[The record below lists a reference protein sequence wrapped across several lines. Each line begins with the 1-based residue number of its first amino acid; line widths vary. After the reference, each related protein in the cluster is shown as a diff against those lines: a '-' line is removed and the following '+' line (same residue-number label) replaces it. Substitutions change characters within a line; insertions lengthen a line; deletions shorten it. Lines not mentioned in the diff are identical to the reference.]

1 MTISVEAPA
10 DDYLLTTLQAVKT
23 LLNITEPVQD
33 ALLNTLILR
42 ASYACNQYCRRVF
55 AKEQVLET
63 IPGSG
68 TARLMLERTP
78 LVTIDQVDYEG
89 DTIDASEYE
98 IERHGTGTILRE
110 NKWTL
115 NTLGDDIGKPDWEIT
130 YTAGY
135 VLPNHSGTR
144 DLPYDVEQGAIE
156 VIKAWYYARC
166 RDGTLRTEEVVDVWQ
181 GTYSGQAIP
190 MAAKQLL
197 NPWRVLGA

>member
-10 DDYLLTTLQAVKT
+10 TDYLLTTLADVKA
-23 LLNITEPVQD
+23 LLNIGGLEQD
-33 ALLNTLILR
+33 TLLNTLILR
-42 ASYACNQYCRRVF
+42 ASAACDQYCRRVF

-89 DTIDASEYE
+89 DTIDSGEYD
-98 IERHGTGTILRE
+98 IERHGVGTVLRE

-115 NTLGDDIGKPDWEIT
+115 NTLGNGIGNPDWEIT

-144 DLPYDVEQGAIE
+144 NLPYDIEQGAIE
-156 VIKAWYYARC
+156 VVKAWYYSRC

-181 GTYSGQAIP
+181 GSYSGQAIP